1 MFEEII
7 LLIVLLF
14 LSGFFSASETAF
26 YSVDRFK
33 VQKLVKKKIKGAKN
47 LEYLK
52 FHQNKLLITILV
64 MNNVINIGSAS
75 LATALTLKVFPGNY
89 AIAIAT
95 FVMTLLVLV
104 FGEITPKSFAT
115 KHAVKFSLVI
125 SGIMK
130 FLMFIL
136 TPITFLLDKLTRL
149 LVGAQYSE
157 SLTEEEVRMVVA
169 LGHQEGAIDK
179 EEKEII
185 QNVFRLDDISVV
197 EIMTPRVEME
207 AIEKNQTIK
216 QLKKVLKEVPYS
228 KLPVYDGEVDNIIGI
243 FNVRKMLEYVGRK
256 SNVKVPSLMDEPLFV
271 PKSKKIGSLL
281 KEFQEK
287 KVHIAIVV
295 GDHGGVLG
303 LITLEDIL
311 EELVGEI
318 AEEKDDEYELKI
330 VNEKTII
337 VEGGTELEQVN
348 KELDINIKSKEYN
361 TVAGFLLEKL
371 DRFPEKGEKFTFNK
385 VKFEVKKAKDNKII
399 EVKITK

>member
-1 MFEEII
+1 MIEQ
-7 LLIVLLF
+7 LLLLVILLF

-33 VQKLVKKKIKGAKN
+33 VEKLVKKKAKGAKD
-47 LEYLK
+47 LEFLK
-52 FHQNKLLITILV
+52 FNQNKLLITILV

-75 LATALTLKVFPGNY
+75 LATAITLEVFPGNF

-95 FVMTLLVLV
+95 FVMTLLVLI

-115 KHAVKFSLVI
+115 KNAVNLSLKI

-130 FLMFIL
+130 FLVFIL
-136 TPITFLLDKLTRL
+136 TPITWILEKITRL
-149 LVGAQYSE
+149 LVGVEDSD
-157 SLTEEEVRMVVA
+157 SLTEEEVRMVVSM
-169 LGHQEGAIDK
+169 GHKEGAIDE

-185 QNVFRLDDISVV
+185 QNVFRLDDINV
-197 EIMTPRVEME
+197 EDIMTPRVDMQ
-207 AIEKNQTIK
+207 AIEKDQTVK

-228 KLPVYDGEVDNIIGI
+228 KLPVYDEDIDNIVGI
-243 FNVRKMLEYVGRK
+243 FNIRKMIDYVGRK
-256 SNVKVPSLMDEPLFV
+256 SNVKISSLMDDPLFV
-271 PKSKKIGSLL
+271 PSSKKIGSLL
-281 KEFQEK
+281 REFQDK

-303 LITLEDIL
+303 IITLEDIL

-318 AEEKDDEYELKI
+318 TEEKDDEYELKV

-337 VEGGTELEQVN
+337 VEGGTELDQVN
-348 KELDINIKSKEYN
+348 KEIDLNLASKEYN

-371 DRFPEKGEKFTFNK
+371 DRFPNKGEKFTFNK
-385 VKFEVKKAKDNKII
+385 VKFEIIKAKENKIE
-399 EVKITK
+399 EVKIIK